1 MLRLQPKREYT
12 DTNYAKQTPSL
23 SQFLTGNKGC
33 GLVWITK
40 GKSMPLIRGVHSF
53 DHNFTQIPNE
63 WLRDKRLSFKAR
75 GLLSLLLSH
84 SQGWSLSI
92 QSLVTDSKEG
102 KDAIRSAIHELE
114 TFGYLERTQVNEK
127 GRFGESVWET
137 KDPAGLPIAG
147 LPVAG
152 FPTSAN
158 PPLKNTKD
166 KKTNNKKN
174 NNQELFDEFWKEY
187 PRKRDKPAALKS
199 FRSALSRAKFEDIL
213 AGAIRYKND
222 PTRNPDFTKYPATW
236 LNADSWENDYQPA
249 DDSVKRSELRKQK
262 EREESQRY
270 IAEQKRLAEQAAPA
284 PKCEHGKN
292 KLLCK
297 ECLKVS

>member
-1 MLRLQPKREYT
+1 
-12 DTNYAKQTPSL
+12 
-23 SQFLTGNKGC
+23 
-33 GLVWITK
+33 
-40 GKSMPLIRGVHSF
+40 MPLIRGTHSF
-53 DHNFTQIPNE
+53 DNNFTQIPNA
-63 WLRDKRLSFKAR
+63 WLRDQRLSFKSR
-75 GLLSLLLSH
+75 GLLALLLSH
-84 SQGWSLSI
+84 SKGWSLSI
-92 QSLVTDSKEG
+92 QSLVTESKEG

-114 TFGYLERTQVNEK
+114 TFGYLERTQVNEN

-137 KDPAGLPIAG
+137 KDPAGIPVSG
-147 LPVAG
+147 LPMAG

-166 KKTNNKKN
+166 KNTNNKKN
-174 NNQELFDEFWKEY
+174 NNPELFEEFWKEY
-187 PRKRDKPAALKS
+187 PRKRDKGAAFKA

-213 AGAIRYKND
+213 AGVIRYKDD
-222 PTRNPDFTKYPATW
+222 PSRNADFTKYPATW

-262 EREESQRY
+262 EREESKRF
-270 IAEQKRLAEQAAPA
+270 IEEQKRLAEQAAPA

-292 KLLCK
+292 KVLCR